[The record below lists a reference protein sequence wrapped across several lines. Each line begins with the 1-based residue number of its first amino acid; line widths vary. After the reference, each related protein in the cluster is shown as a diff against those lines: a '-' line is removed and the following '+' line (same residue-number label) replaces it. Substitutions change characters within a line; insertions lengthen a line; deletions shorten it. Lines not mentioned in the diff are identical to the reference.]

1 MSADNLD
8 LSKLQRPQW
17 DTERRYGGTRNP
29 DSPCFSLLLNRTVFT
44 PRKDPLQPPPV
55 LEADGS
61 QEASGASQRKRLSGQ
76 VCSRPLKPAL
86 FSPRKLV
93 SPDLWPMPHAE
104 PRASRLQSSL
114 SLLHRL
120 LPTYRPLA
128 WSTSNGAR
136 GQVQQVQEARHI
148 RPPSGATR
156 TSIGG
161 LQSRS
166 RWTGRENELSKFG
179 HS

>member
-1 MSADNLD
+1 LSADNLD
-8 LSKLQRPQW
+8 LSVLQCPVW
-17 DTERRYGGTRNP
+17 DMERRYGETRNP

-44 PRKDPLQPPPV
+44 QRQDSLRPPPV
-55 LEADGS
+55 LAADGS
-61 QEASGASQRKRLSGQ
+61 QEASGASPRKRLSGQ

-104 PRASRLQSSL
+104 ARATRLPSSPSSL
-114 SLLHRL
+114 YRL
-120 LPTYRPLA
+120 LPTFRLLA
-128 WSTSNGAR
+128 SSTSNGAR
-136 GQVQQVQEARHI
+136 GQVQRVQEACSI

-166 RWTGRENELSKFG
+166 GRTGRESDPSRFG